1 MSEGGAVLDHCA
13 IVLVLGELELLTFV
27 NQSPAVIMY
36 RLEIQ
41 RVKLEMKMGGER
53 ELPLLEDWN

>member
-1 MSEGGAVLDHCA
+1 MLDHCA

-41 RVKLEMKMGGER
+41 RVKLGMKMGGER
-53 ELPLLEDWN
+53 ELPLLERTDA

>member
-1 MSEGGAVLDHCA
+1 MLDHCA

-41 RVKLEMKMGGER
+41 RVKLGMKMVGER
-53 ELPLLEDWN
+53 ELPLLDSLRTGTDA

>member
-1 MSEGGAVLDHCA
+1 MLDHCA